1 LNSFGAY
8 LFNQYG
14 ELSMKKTSAILAATT
29 LVASMG
35 VYAQPLKNDVAPFAV
50 NVPNLSGDFKFGVEG

>member
-1 LNSFGAY
+1 
-8 LFNQYG
+8 
-14 ELSMKKTSAILAATT
+14 MKKTSAILAATT